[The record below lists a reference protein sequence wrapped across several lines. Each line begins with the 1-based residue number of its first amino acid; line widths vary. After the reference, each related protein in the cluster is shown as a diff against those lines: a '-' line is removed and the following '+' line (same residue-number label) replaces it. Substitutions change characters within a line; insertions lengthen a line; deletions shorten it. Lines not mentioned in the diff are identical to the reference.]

1 MRASSFDL
9 DFGDVPA
16 RGPRRA
22 RRAGARAAT
31 AMGAA
36 ATLFLTLAG
45 FFAEPVAPPPE
56 GRVAVARSAP
66 APFTKF
72 TTKASMAE
80 AEPAAATPANPVATF
95 DLIAPGFEREART
108 VASGPA
114 EGARGRID
122 RLTVGG
128 FANAAPFV
136 RIDIH
141 HAPLGDA
148 ATTDFF
154 LDMSSH
160 ARDLGLN
167 VNRIGQPTP
176 LATRFGAFETAEMRL
191 SQPDAAGVNPRACFA
206 ARLLGPDHAVEIA
219 AVVCGGGARPIDRA
233 ALACVLDRL
242 DYAPAGDAGA
252 VSEFFAKARTL
263 QTGASAGACALPAA
277 DITASIPTR
286 PAQPRGG
293 RRHR

>member
-9 DFGDVPA
+9 DFVDMPTRA
-16 RGPRRA
+16 PLRA
-22 RRAGARAAT
+22 RRGGARAALG
-31 AMGAA
+31 MGVA
-36 ATLFLTLAG
+36 ATLFLTLAAL
-45 FFAEPVAPPPE
+45 FAETPAPAPD
-56 GRVAVARSAP
+56 GSVAVVRSAP
-66 APFTKF
+66 APFAKF

-80 AEPAAATPANPVATF
+80 ATPAAALVNPVSTF
-95 DLIAPGFEREART
+95 DLNAPGFEREART
-108 VASGPA
+108 VASEPA
-114 EGARGRID
+114 DGEGGRID

-136 RIDIH
+136 QIDVH
-141 HAPLGDA
+141 HTPLGDA
-148 ATTDFF
+148 ANADFF
-154 LDMSSH
+154 LDMTSH
-160 ARDLGLN
+160 ARAIGLN
-167 VNRIGQPTP
+167 VNRIGQPTA
-176 LATRFGAFETAEMRL
+176 LTTRFGAFEAAEMRL